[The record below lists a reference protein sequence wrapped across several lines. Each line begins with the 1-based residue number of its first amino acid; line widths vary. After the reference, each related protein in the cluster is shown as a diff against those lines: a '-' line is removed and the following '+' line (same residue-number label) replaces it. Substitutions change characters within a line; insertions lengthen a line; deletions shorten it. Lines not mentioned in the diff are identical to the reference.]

1 MRMNSW
7 GARRA
12 NTLRRLAALAWIG
25 LAASALQAQVVY
37 RCEAK
42 GRVSY
47 SYEPCVGAKPVNTTP
62 TQGLDKSSGVSR
74 KGADVRKAESNKA
87 MGDALRPITG
97 LDDQQRLTL
106 HRRFKQ
112 SGHCSKVASASELCA
127 VRSRRGHCGLFDQLA
142 FSQWKRARQHLL
154 VGERSAVPYPGLR
167 RTCSQGHFA
176 KRPVFHFCEIAS
188 RRTQRMD
195 HYRRRHS
202 KQGRAKQLTHD
213 GFQQDLRRCEV
224 RHQRSRVCE
233 RVDHCGRLRCSR
245 QPRLAPDGKHLCPSL
260 CGDRDLGYL

>member
-7 GARRA
+7 SARRA

-97 LDDQQRLTL
+97 LDDQQRVVL
-106 HRRFKQ
+106 HRRFKL
-112 SGHCSKVASASELCA
+112 SPE
-127 VRSRRGHCGLFDQLA
+127 
-142 FSQWKRARQHLL
+142 
-154 VGERSAVPYPGLR
+154 
-167 RTCSQGHFA
+167 
-176 KRPVFHFCEIAS
+176 
-188 RRTQRMD
+188 
-195 HYRRRHS
+195 
-202 KQGRAKQLTHD
+202 AKQECSLLDARLESQEADERAATHP
-213 GFQQDLRRCEV
+213 QDLQTA
-224 RHQRSRVCE
+224 QRSLFESRKRFRE
-233 RVDHCGRLRCSR
+233 LRC
-245 QPRLAPDGKHLCPSL
+245 
-260 CGDRDLGYL
+260 